1 MQQQKSGRV
10 VWGKTEQEQEREQ
23 ARGEEGEL
31 TVGRRG
37 EKARVGGRVSL
48 SPENGS
54 LWLADGIAGDPT
66 LAPGLPFRSCNTE
79 NLAQL

>member
-10 VWGKTEQEQEREQ
+10 VWGKMEQEQEREQ

-37 EKARVGGRVSL
+37 EKARVGGWVSL

-54 LWLADGIAGDPT
+54 LWLADGIARDPHACSRPSV
-66 LAPGLPFRSCNTE
+66 LVL
-79 NLAQL
+79 QH